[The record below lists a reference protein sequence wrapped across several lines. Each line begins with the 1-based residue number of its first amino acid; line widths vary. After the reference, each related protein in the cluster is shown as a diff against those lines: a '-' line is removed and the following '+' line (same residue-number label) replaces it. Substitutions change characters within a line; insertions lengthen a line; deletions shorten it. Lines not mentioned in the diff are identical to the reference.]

1 MAGKGHLEPEA
12 SSAQAPPPRGV
23 HLQSAQNTCA
33 SYQPIPFPGGGG
45 RGSAPLRAK
54 QQVLGIDLYK
64 RGHRRCS
71 CSEGG
76 KINKPKVRMKTAVL
90 REIKVY
96 IPVWE
101 GKGKHFLNE
110 KK

>member
-12 SSAQAPPPRGV
+12 SSAQAPPPRGY
-23 HLQSAQNTCA
+23 LQSCSEHLCLVSAH
-33 SYQPIPFPGGGG
+33 SFSGGGG

-54 QQVLGIDLYK
+54 QQVLEIDLYK
-64 RGHRRCS
+64 RGHRHCS
-71 CSEGG
+71 CPEGG
-76 KINKPKVRMKTAVL
+76 KINKPKVRMKTAVR
-90 REIKVY
+90 REVKVY